1 MIRATLVVLVL
12 FYSNQVFSCGT
23 VEMAIN
29 GIYGKGPMARYHKH
43 ELFEGLANGR
53 GQCRDWVNNKP
64 VLNQERL
71 LSLLTDNRFYKYTMI
86 YGKAVFISFD
96 CLKTQ
101 KDKKEYK
108 ALVSRYGDG
117 LCK

>member
-1 MIRATLVVLVL
+1 MVRVILVVLV
-12 FYSNQVFSCGT
+12 FIYSNQAFSCGT

-29 GIYGKGPMARYHKH
+29 GIYGKGPMARYPKH
-43 ELFEGLANGR
+43 ELFEVLAKGG

-64 VLNQERL
+64 VLNQKRL

-86 YGKAVFISFD
+86 YGEGIFVSFD

-101 KDKKEYK
+101 KKKKEYK
-108 ALVSRYGDG
+108 ALIARYGDG